1 MAPKRKAEELAEAA
15 PKGKKTTVSKKTT
28 VTTVTIEEPERKRKT
43 DSIALVPKK
52 SKAKKS
58 QEAVPR
64 QAAPYPPPSGFSS
77 HDTSGYSA
85 GYGFPPSIGSHLSAH
100 GNSHKRPPSPSI
112 MPSAAYPLSLP
123 ATSGQ
128 MPLELPSFQVG
139 ALSGISS
146 VSTCGGSSASSGKY
160 VWLIYHK
167 SGRHDAQLMGV
178 YTGARTALKNAK
190 AVIDKETGGAKRR
203 MLEGADL
210 SDLSS
215 NMQADHGVVYEVK
228 HRNGGKNVVSFKKVK
243 LNEDLS
249 GDDEAHESRL
259 PGMMGSDR
267 GAIGWM

>member
-1 MAPKRKAEELAEAA
+1 MAPKRKVDDMVDAA

-28 VTTVTIEEPERKRKT
+28 VTTVTIEEPEKKRKI
-43 DSIALVPKK
+43 DSVALVPKK

-58 QEAVPR
+58 PEAVQR
-64 QAAPYPPPSGFSS
+64 LGAPYPPSGGFSS
-77 HDTSGYSA
+77 YDSRGFSA
-85 GYGFPPSIGSHLSAH
+85 GYGFGSSAGSLASAF
-100 GNSHKRPPSPSI
+100 GNSHQRPSTPSI
-112 MPSAAYPLSLP
+112 MPSASYPFSLP

-128 MPLELPSFQVG
+128 MPLELPPIQTG
-139 ALSGISS
+139 ALSGIPSS
-146 VSTCGGSSASSGKY
+146 SCGGGGKY

-190 AVIDKETGGAKRR
+190 SVIDKETGGAERR
-203 MLEGADL
+203 TIEGADL
-210 SDLSS
+210 SDLSP
-215 NMQADHGVVYEVK
+215 NMQADHGIVYEVK

-249 GDDEAHESRL
+249 GDDDALESRL
-259 PGMMGSDR
+259 PGLMGIDR

>member
-28 VTTVTIEEPERKRKT
+28 VTTVTIEEPEKKRKT
-43 DSIALVPKK
+43 DSIAL
-52 SKAKKS
+52 
-58 QEAVPR
+58 
-64 QAAPYPPPSGFSS
+64 
-77 HDTSGYSA
+77 
-85 GYGFPPSIGSHLSAH
+85 
-100 GNSHKRPPSPSI
+100 
-112 MPSAAYPLSLP
+112 
-123 ATSGQ
+123 
-128 MPLELPSFQVG
+128 MPLELPSFQIG

-146 VSTCGGSSASSGKY
+146 ASSCGGGGGSSGKY